1 MNLNNEE
8 FAGLMKVGVFPKN
21 QMSQKI
27 YGPVV
32 NYSTTKQAIKIKFF
46 MDYEQKT
53 LKVYSHNNLK
63 GEVFS
68 DLPDASLF
76 PSAQNMTMRNKNV
89 TLKLAFTFDLAPFE
103 FHAETGCIKDL

>member
-1 MNLNNEE
+1 LNNEE
-8 FAGLMKVGVFPKN
+8 FAGLMKVGVFPKS

-32 NYSTTKQAIKIKFF
+32 NYTTTKQAIKIKFF

-53 LKVYSHNNLK
+53 LKVYSLSNLK
-63 GEVFS
+63 GDVFS
-68 DLPDASLF
+68 ELPDSSLY

-89 TLKLAFTFDLAPFE
+89 TLRLAFTFDLPPFE
-103 FHAETGCIKDL
+103 FSPETGCIKDL